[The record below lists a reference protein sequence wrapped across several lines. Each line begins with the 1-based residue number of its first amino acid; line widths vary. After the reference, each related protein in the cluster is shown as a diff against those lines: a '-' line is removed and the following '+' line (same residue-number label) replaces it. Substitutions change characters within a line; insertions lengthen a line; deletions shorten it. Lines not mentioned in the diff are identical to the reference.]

1 MLIIMNKYFKIS
13 MVLVIIVSSASCK
26 KFLAKTPE
34 QNFQITS
41 LDYLKTASDYQ
52 TQEVSVYTP
61 LQWLNQVV
69 PIGDIASDNS
79 VAGGESAS
87 DVLDL
92 QNIDDYTL
100 TPVNGTLSNIWQFA
114 YEGVNR
120 ANFMTQYKNTNP
132 AGQVVDFPGK
142 DAMYGEVYF
151 LRAFYYFTLVKMWGD
166 VPLFTDKR
174 LDISATGVIKRSPK
188 ADVYLSI
195 ENDLNSAISV
205 LPPTQSQ
212 AGRPTKYAAQA
223 LLGKVYL
230 YQQKYDSAAVV
241 LQSIINANAYTLV
254 SNFAS
259 IFLLAGENGPES
271 VFEIQYSSNGANS
284 YAGEAA
290 EQGPGNYQVQQCGV
304 RNLTAS
310 SPLMPYAAGYST
322 NLPTQDLANA
332 YSPGDQREAA
342 TCLNIAAYAAANPT
356 WNIQY
361 EVAPYKNTGLYS
373 QKYQPYNG
381 QDATSGGAFQLN
393 YPNNYRTIRYSD
405 VYLMAAEAYNQ
416 STTPNDAQAQVYLNL
431 VRRRAFQVTDA
442 SHDITSTGSALY
454 MAIMNERRLEFGM
467 EGERFFDLVRSG
479 QAATVITGFVTGKNE
494 VFPIPQQEVTVAGLT
509 QNPGY

>member
-1 MLIIMNKYFKIS
+1 MTIEMKNYLKIS
-13 MVLVIIVSSASCK
+13 AVMVLLASTVSCK
-26 KFLAKTPE
+26 KYLAKTPE
-34 QNFQITS
+34 QNFQVTA

-52 TQEVSVYTP
+52 TLEVSVYTP

-69 PIGDIASDNS
+69 PIGDIASDNA

-120 ANFMTQYKNTNP
+120 ANYLTQYKATNP
-132 AGQVVDFPGK
+132 AGQVVNFAGK

-151 LRAFYYFTLVKMWGD
+151 LRAFSSFPPVKTWGD
-166 VPLFTDKR
+166 VPLFTDKQ

-195 ENDLNSAISV
+195 ENDLNSAIDV
-205 LPPTQSQ
+205 LPPTQTE

-223 LLGKVYL
+223 LLGKVFL
-230 YQQKYDSAAVV
+230 YQQKYDSAAAV
-241 LQSIINANAYTLV
+241 LQSVISANAYTLV

-259 IFLLAGENGPES
+259 IFLLAGQNGPES

-304 RNLTAS
+304 RNLVAS

-342 TCLNIAAYAAANPT
+342 TCLDIAAYAAANPS
-356 WNIQY
+356 WNITY

-405 VYLMAAEAYNQ
+405 VLLMAAEALNQ
-416 STTPNDAQAQVYLNL
+416 ATAPNDAQAQIYLNQ
-431 VRRRAFQVTDA
+431 VRRRAFQVNDA
-442 SHDITSTGSALY
+442 SHDITLTGSALY
-454 MAIMNERRLEFGM
+454 MAILNERRLEFGM
-467 EGERFFDLVRSG
+467 EGERFFDLVRTG
-479 QAATVITGFVTGKNE
+479 QAASVITGFKTGKNE
-494 VFPIPQQEVTVAGLT
+494 VFPIPQQEVTVAGLA